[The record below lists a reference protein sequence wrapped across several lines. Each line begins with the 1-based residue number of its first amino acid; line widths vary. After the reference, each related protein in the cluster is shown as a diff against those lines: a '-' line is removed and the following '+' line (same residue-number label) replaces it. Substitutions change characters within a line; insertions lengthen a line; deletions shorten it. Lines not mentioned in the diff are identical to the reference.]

1 MEYEIIQF
9 DDIPEDD
16 DVKIEDLEKFLEDA
30 EIIIFNGCSDKSKD
44 DIFRVGDSL
53 RGATIEFVGGGMTYG
68 YNVVSKLVK
77 VIE

>member
-30 EIIIFNGCSDKSKD
+30 EIIITNYATAYSKD
-44 DIFRVGDSL
+44 DISGVGDSL
-53 RGATIEFVGGGMTYG
+53 RGATIEFVGGCMTYG

-77 VIE
+77 I